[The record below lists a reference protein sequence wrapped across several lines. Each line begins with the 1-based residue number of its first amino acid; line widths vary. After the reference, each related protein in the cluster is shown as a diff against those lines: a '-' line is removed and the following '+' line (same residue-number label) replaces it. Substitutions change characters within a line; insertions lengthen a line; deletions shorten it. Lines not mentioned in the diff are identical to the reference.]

1 MIPVR
6 PKTSYHP
13 FILIAFYLNCLPD
26 NLLGLIPKSTR
37 FDWQHRNLQ
46 DSFGF
51 GWFQENKDLFLT
63 LELISQHKKLLK
75 INKAL
80 LRVIALKS
88 FIKRHSAALIAAG
101 SSSIKVA
108 VLGNIHKI
116 TQLFGLR
123 RALKYIDLDFRD
135 YSKIRNIRSCP
146 SSIYGLCIIK
156 HPTQLLEKE
165 IAIIKSYCAD
175 DRFLHWP
182 LISVYHQMKK
192 DGATYLSPSTFY
204 KYVKLLKLERLKASS
219 RRKSHQIGIRA
230 SKPLEIL
237 HADATILTLKD
248 NTKPYIYL
256 VQDNFSRAILSFKCS
271 IQHAAKHSLENLQN
285 VHKYYLSPAGIEH
298 CNLITDD
305 GSENHGAASGFLD
318 TCKSPAMSHLIAQK
332 TIVHSN
338 SMIEAANKQ
347 IKYHFLYHKEIA
359 NFEQLE
365 HYLPLAIKDY
375 NHRPH
380 DSLNGLS
387 PIETL
392 NGKIP
397 IQVSYSH
404 HIAKARL
411 ARINENRIGKC
422 CGYSFQK

>member
-13 FILIAFYLNCLPD
+13 FILIAFYLNCLPES
-26 NLLGLIPKSTR
+26 LLGSIPKSTR

-51 GWFQENKDLFLT
+51 GWYQENKDMFLT

-80 LRVIALKS
+80 LRVIALRS
-88 FIKRHSAALIAAG
+88 FIKKHSAALVAAG

-108 VLGNIHKI
+108 VLENIHKV
-116 TQLFGLR
+116 TQVFGLR
-123 RALKYIDLDFRD
+123 RALKYIDLDFRN
-135 YSKIRNIRSCP
+135 YSKIRSMRSCP
-146 SSIYGLCIIK
+146 TSLYGLCFIK

-165 IAIIKSYCAD
+165 IAVIKTYCAD

-192 DGATYLSPSTFY
+192 DGASYLSSSTFY
-204 KYVKLLKLERLKASS
+204 KYAKLLKLERLKAFS
-219 RRKSHQIGIRA
+219 RRKNHQIGIRA
-230 SKPLEIL
+230 SKPLEII
-237 HADATILTLKD
+237 HADATILKLKD
-248 NTKPYIYL
+248 NSRAFIYL
-256 VQDNFSRAILSFKCS
+256 VQDNFSRTILSYRCARENGAQF
-271 IQHAAKHSLENLQN
+271 SLENLENVYQN
-285 VHKYYLSPAGIEH
+285 YLFPSGIKN
-298 CNLITDD
+298 CSLITDD
-305 GSENHGAASGFLD
+305 GSENYGEASKFSKN
-318 TCKSPAMSHLIAQK
+318 CQSPEIAHLIAQK
-332 TIVHSN
+332 TIRHSN

-347 IKYHFLYHKEIA
+347 IKYHFLYHKEI
-359 NFEQLE
+359 NNLEQLE
-365 HYLPLAIKDY
+365 VYLPLAIKDY

-387 PIETL
+387 PFETL
-392 NGKIP
+392 NGKLP
-397 IQVSYSH
+397 TQVSYTN

-411 ARINENRIGKC
+411 ERMNENRIGKC
-422 CGYSFQK
+422 CSFSF